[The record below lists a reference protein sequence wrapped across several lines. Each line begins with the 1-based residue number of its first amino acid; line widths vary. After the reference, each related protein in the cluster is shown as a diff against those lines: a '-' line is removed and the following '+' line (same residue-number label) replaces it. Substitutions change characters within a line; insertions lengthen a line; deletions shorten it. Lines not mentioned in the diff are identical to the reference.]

1 MNQPNLNTDKLLEK
15 LNKSFVNNSLSSE
28 KQPSPKDDTPWLDC
42 MDGFKY
48 SESSDSVKEPEDDVD
63 NWRSEGRGCLFF

>member
-1 MNQPNLNTDKLLEK
+1 MSQPNLNTDKLQNQSSE
-15 LNKSFVNNSLSSE
+15 SSVNNSLSSE
-28 KQPSPKDDTPWLDC
+28 KLPSPKNDAPWLDC